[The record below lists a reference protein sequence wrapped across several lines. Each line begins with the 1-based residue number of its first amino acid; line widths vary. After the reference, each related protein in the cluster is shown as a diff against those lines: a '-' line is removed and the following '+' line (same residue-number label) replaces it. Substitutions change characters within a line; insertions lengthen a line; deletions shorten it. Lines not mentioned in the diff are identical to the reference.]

1 MLDDDSVFLLE
12 VDGHTLAG
20 QLRGK
25 GHGEKKK
32 TVELLGWESAGRG
45 RALLRGARGRPVRPW
60 GGPRG
65 RETGHTDRSTNS
77 RITGMVTLTQPP

>member
-32 TVELLGWESAGRG
+32 KLLSFWDGKAVDG
-45 RALLRGARGRPVRPW
+45 
-60 GGPRG
+60 GGPCCVG
-65 RETGHTDRSTNS
+65 PGD
-77 RITGMVTLTQPP
+77 GL

>member
-20 QLRGK
+20 QPRGK

-32 TVELLGWESAGRG
+32 LLIFWDGK
-45 RALLRGARGRPVRPW
+45 ALDG
-60 GGPRG
+60 GGPCCVG
-65 RETGHTDRSTNS
+65 PGD
-77 RITGMVTLTQPP
+77 GL

>member
-1 MLDDDSVFLLE
+1 MTNQQTVALQHTTCRDGHTTFTKSEEQKWKSRLTKEGNSPLGVLDDDSVFLLE

-32 TVELLGWESAGRG
+32 
-45 RALLRGARGRPVRPW
+45 
-60 GGPRG
+60 
-65 RETGHTDRSTNS
+65 NC
-77 RITGMVTLTQPP
+77 